1 MCSGD
6 DDAISERNVPA
17 STTRPPAQILTDL
30 TNAHVVTRCLHV
42 LADFGVADALDEE
55 PATAAELAARTG
67 MNTDALER
75 MLRLVAAHDV
85 FAAQGKRY
93 AHTPASRLLRS
104 DHPQSLRPLVRM
116 RALPAMWNGLTELAH
131 AARTGQPVRDWA
143 SLMSYF
149 AAHPDEAA
157 IFDAAMVAK
166 SLRVVP
172 TVVDAYDFSRFA
184 IVADIGGGR
193 GHLLQGILERN
204 PQTSGVLFDV
214 PRVIA
219 NATAVATPRLRLTA
233 GDFFVDALPTADAYV
248 LMDLLHDWSDAD
260 ATRILGAVRRAAPTQ
275 ARVLIVETLVGEQP
289 GPHFGKTLDII
300 MLAVTGGRERTPSEH
315 GALLTAA
322 GFRLQRVLPTASQ
335 YSVVE
340 AVGA

>member
-1 MCSGD
+1 M
-6 DDAISERNVPA
+6 PA
-17 STTRPPAQILTDL
+17 PPTRSAAEILTDL
-30 TNAHVVTRCLHV
+30 TNVHVVTRCLHV
-42 LADFGVADALDEE
+42 LADFGVADALGEE

-67 MNTDALER
+67 MNADALER
-75 MLRLVAAHDV
+75 MLRLLAAYDV
-85 FAAQGKRY
+85 FVAEDKRY
-93 AHTPASRLLRS
+93 THSPASRLLRS

-116 RALPAMWNGLTELAH
+116 RALPAMWNGLTDLAH
-131 AARTGQPVRDWA
+131 AARTGQPMRDWA

-149 AAHPDEAA
+149 AAHPNEAA

-172 TVVDAYDFSRFA
+172 TVVDAYDFSQFA
-184 IVADIGGGR
+184 VVADIGGGR
-193 GHLLQGILERN
+193 GHLLQGILARN
-204 PQTSGVLFDV
+204 AETSGVLFDV
-214 PRVIA
+214 PHVIA
-219 NATAVATPRLRLTA
+219 NAASAASPRLRLVA
-233 GDFFVDALPTADAYV
+233 GDFFADALPIADAYV

-260 ATRILGAVRRAAPTQ
+260 VARILGAVRRAAPPH
-275 ARVLIVETLVGEQP
+275 ARVLIVETLVPEEP
-289 GPHFGKTLDII
+289 GPHVGKTLDII

-340 AVGA
+340 AVAV